1 MENKPQR
8 VLSFESIANFRDL
21 GGYQSRGG
29 RITAWRRLYRS
40 GGLLHMTEKDKA
52 FLKNDIQL
60 KTVVDLRSPEEP
72 KKLQEI
78 RLLEEIG
85 AKYFNVQ
92 FKWPVADYYKKE
104 MDLYASTSNMGVVYL
119 HRIRHEGFAK
129 RLFSILEILADPQ
142 YYPLLFHCGAGKD
155 RTGVLAA
162 MLLNLLGV
170 SDEDV
175 ISDYVLTDPSMEDVK
190 QRICSDPET
199 SDDVRNLPD
208 FTWRAP
214 PQFMETF
221 LKGLKEEY
229 GSAAGYLRKYGADKT
244 LVRRLEK
251 ALLV

>member
-1 MENKPQR
+1 VEKQASHIIP
-8 VLSFESIANFRDL
+8 FEGIANFRDI
-21 GGYQSRGG
+21 GGYSARGG
-29 RITAWRRLYRS
+29 LTVARQRLYRS
-40 GGLLHMTEKDKA
+40 GGLLHMTEQDKA
-52 FLKNDIQL
+52 YLKNEIGL
-60 KTVVDLRSPEEP
+60 KTVIDLRSPEEP

-78 RLLEEIG
+78 RLLEGIG

-104 MDLYASTSNMGVVYL
+104 MELYASTNNMGVVYL

-129 RLFSILEILADPQ
+129 RLFTILEIMAETQ
-142 YYPLLFHCGAGKD
+142 NYPLLFHCGAGKD

-162 MLLNLLGV
+162 MTLKLLGV
-170 SDEDV
+170 SDED
-175 ISDYVLTDPSMEDVK
+175 ITSDYVLTSPSMEDVK

-199 SDDVRNLPD
+199 SDEVRNLPD

-229 GSAAGYLRKYGADKT
+229 GSAAGYLKKYGADRT
-244 LVRRLEK
+244 LFKRLEK

>member
-1 MENKPQR
+1 MEQQHQR
-8 VLSFESIANFRDL
+8 ILVFESIANFRDL
-21 GGYQSRGG
+21 GGYRARGG
-29 RITAWRRLYRS
+29 LTTAWRRLYRS
-40 GGLLHMTEKDKA
+40 GGLLQMTAADKA
-52 FLKNDIQL
+52 CLKEKIGL
-60 KTVVDLRSPEEP
+60 KTVIDLRSPEEP
-72 KKLQEI
+72 KKLQAI
-78 RLLEEIG
+78 RLLEGIG

-104 MDLYASTSNMGVVYL
+104 MELYAGTSNMGVVYL

-129 RLFSILEILADPQ
+129 RLFTILEIMADPAN
-142 YYPLLFHCGAGKD
+142 YPLLFHCGAGKD

-162 MLLNLLGV
+162 MALKLLGV
-170 SDEDV
+170 SDEDI

-199 SDDVRNLPD
+199 SDEVKNLPD

-214 PQFMETF
+214 PQFMATF
-221 LKGLKEEY
+221 LEGLKNEY
-229 GSAAGYLRKYGADKT
+229 GSAAGYLKKYGAEKS